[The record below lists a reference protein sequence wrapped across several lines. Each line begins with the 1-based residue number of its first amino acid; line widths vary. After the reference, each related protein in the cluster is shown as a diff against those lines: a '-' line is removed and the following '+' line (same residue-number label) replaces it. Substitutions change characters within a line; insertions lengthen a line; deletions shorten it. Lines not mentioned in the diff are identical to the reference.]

1 MLLSIIL
8 VIAVSCDEPDES
20 LYAYVSGFQYD
31 KDASEVTAVIM
42 LTNKG
47 DANIKTSAKV
57 DSFSASNGVFY
68 KKSYT
73 TYTFDGSYFYG
84 KSDEIFTSEVR
95 NHDEIYYEN
104 LKFKFEYATLYK
116 STQSD
121 GVVTMRGSYYI
132 HTYELENGEMVIH
145 LSRVYQ
151 NSAAWYSILI
161 ACAIVVFVIALA
173 IALIIKRRGNYA
185 KKEWKRKCKKA
196 SI

>member
-20 LYAYVSGFQYD
+20 VYAYVSGFQYD

-42 LTNKG
+42 LTNG
-47 DANIKTSAKV
+47 SDSNIKTITNY
-57 DSFSASNGVFY
+57 DGFSVSNGVFY
-68 KKSYT
+68 NKSYT
-73 TYTFDGSYFYG
+73 TYTFDGDYFYG

-132 HTYELENGEMVIH
+132 HTYELNDGEMVIH

-161 ACAIVVFVIALA
+161 ACSIVVFVIALA

-185 KKEWKRKCKKA
+185 KEEWEKR
-196 SI
+196 

>member
-20 LYAYVSGFQYD
+20 LYAYVSGFQYN
-31 KDASEVTAVIM
+31 KEASEVTAVIM
-42 LTNKG
+42 LTNEN
-47 DANIKTSAKV
+47 DSNIKTSANV
-57 DSFSASNGVFY
+57 DGFSASNGVFY

-121 GVVTMRGSYYI
+121 GVLTIRGSYYI
-132 HTYELENGEMVIH
+132 HTYELNDGEMVIH

-161 ACAIVVFVIALA
+161 ACAIVVLVIAIA

-185 KKEWKRKCKKA
+185 KKE
-196 SI
+196 

>member
-1 MLLSIIL
+1 M
-8 VIAVSCDEPDES
+8 
-20 LYAYVSGFQYD
+20 
-31 KDASEVTAVIM
+31 
-42 LTNKG
+42 
-47 DANIKTSAKV
+47 
-57 DSFSASNGVFY
+57 
-68 KKSYT
+68 
-73 TYTFDGSYFYG
+73 
-84 KSDEIFTSEVR
+84 DEIFTSEVR

-132 HTYELENGEMVIH
+132 HTYELNDGEMVIH

-161 ACAIVVFVIALA
+161 ACAIVVLVIAIA

-196 SI
+196 SL

>member
-20 LYAYVSGFQYD
+20 VYAYVSGFQYD

-42 LTNKG
+42 LTNG
-47 DANIKTSAKV
+47 SDSNIKTIV
-57 DSFSASNGVFY
+57 NYDGFSVSNGVFY
-68 KKSYT
+68 NKSYT
-73 TYTFDGSYFYG
+73 TYTFDGDYFYG

-132 HTYELENGEMVIH
+132 HTYELNDGEMVIH

-185 KKEWKRKCKKA
+185 KEEWEKR
-196 SI
+196 

>member
-20 LYAYVSGFQYD
+20 LYAYVSGFQYN
-31 KDASEVTAVIM
+31 KEASEVTAVIM
-42 LTNKG
+42 LTNEN
-47 DANIKTSAKV
+47 DSNIKTSANV

-73 TYTFDGSYFYG
+73 TYTFDGSYFYT
-84 KSDEIFTSEVR
+84 KMDEIFTSEVR

-132 HTYELENGEMVIH
+132 HTYELNDGEMVIH

-161 ACAIVVFVIALA
+161 ACAIVVLVIAIA

-185 KKEWKRKCKKA
+185 KKE
-196 SI
+196 

>member
-20 LYAYVSGFQYD
+20 VYAYVSGFQYD

-42 LTNKG
+42 LTNG
-47 DANIKTSAKV
+47 TDSNIKTIV
-57 DSFSASNGVFY
+57 NYDSFSVSNGVFY
-68 KKSYT
+68 NKSYT
-73 TYTFDGSYFYG
+73 TYTFDGDYFYG

-132 HTYELENGEMVIH
+132 HTYELNDGEMVIH

-185 KKEWKRKCKKA
+185 KEE
-196 SI
+196 

>member
-20 LYAYVSGFQYD
+20 VYAYVSGFQYD

-42 LTNKG
+42 LTNG
-47 DANIKTSAKV
+47 SDSNIKTIV
-57 DSFSASNGVFY
+57 NYDGFSVSNGVFY
-68 KKSYT
+68 NKSYT
-73 TYTFDGSYFYG
+73 TYTFDGDYFYG

-132 HTYELENGEMVIH
+132 HTYELNDGEMAIH

-185 KKEWKRKCKKA
+185 KEE
-196 SI
+196 